1 MLLFGELDHHRTCR
15 PRRLQFSYDG
25 AAMTNQTDPES
36 VCESG
41 VSRRELMRLAAYAVA
56 LPGAAEFFS
65 AWLGA
70 AQQGHQGHRPD
81 APPEPPFL
89 RDYQPKFFDAEDF
102 EALQAFTEILIP
114 TDDTPGAREARC
126 AHFIDF
132 VLHASTEAAPQTQQ
146 QWRRAMKAVKDAG
159 FHAGEAGRRAAIVA
173 EMSRPER
180 ERGAQHPA
188 YFAYRLIKQ
197 ENTFAFYTSRAGMI
211 EALDYRGNT
220 FNVTFPACTHPE
232 HRVV

>member
-1 MLLFGELDHHRTCR
+1 MPTNEADA
-15 PRRLQFSYDG
+15 DG
-25 AAMTNQTDPES
+25 AF
-36 VCESG
+36 ESG

-56 LPGAAEFFS
+56 LPGAADFFS
-65 AWLGA
+65 AWLSA
-70 AQQGHQGHRPD
+70 APRAHQGHRPF
-81 APPEPPFL
+81 APPEPPLL
-89 RDYQPKFFDAEDF
+89 RNYQPKFFDAVDF

-132 VLHASTEAAPQTQQ
+132 VLQASTEAAPQTQQ
-146 QWRRAMKAVKDAG
+146 QWRRAMAALRDAG
-159 FHAGEAGRRAAIVA
+159 FHAGDAARRAAIVA

-180 ERGAQHPA
+180 ERGAHPA

-220 FNVTFPACTHPE
+220 FNVTFPACTHAA